1 MRNHLAHI
9 GAAAL
14 ISSLAIACSGR
25 TSKSDN
31 AWVDQ
36 GAGGRGQHE
45 RIKIEGCVQAAPG
58 QNEFALKEVYVPPPA
73 EQPVQQDTME
83 HPVPVSNGSWV
94 RLTGGSQDLKDY
106 LGQRVTI
113 IGKVT
118 ESGANTLGTSGRTT
132 PAKEAQDTHG
142 KFAQSSKDANTNPDR
157 AMPPS
162 TVAPVGADANGNAPL
177 IAVETIDKMNQAC
190 STR

>member
-14 ISSLAIACSGR
+14 ISSLAIACTGR
-25 TSKSDN
+25 TSKVDK
-31 AWVDQ
+31 AWVDE
-36 GAGGRGQHE
+36 GAGGRGAHE
-45 RIKIEGCVQAAPG
+45 RVKIEGCVQAAPG

-73 EQPVQQDTME
+73 EQTEQQDTME
-83 HPVPVSNGSWV
+83 HPVVKNGSWV
-94 RLTGGSQDLKDY
+94 RLTGGTQDLKDY
-106 LGQRVTI
+106 LGQRVSV
-113 IGKVT
+113 IGNVAD
-118 ESGANTLGTSGRTT
+118 SGQNTLGTSGRTL
-132 PAKEAQDTHG
+132 PAKEATDTHG
-142 KFAQSSKDANTNPDR
+142 KFVQSSKDANTNPDR

-177 IAVETIDKMNQAC
+177 IAVEKIDKLNQAC